1 MSKLNI
7 IKDNVN
13 VIFFSKYGH
22 FGTKIKYVRPLVRP
36 PTPFKECHYHIK
48 DGFRYS
54 AILEK
59 PATGFFGTFGTV
71 VR

>member
-1 MSKLNI
+1 MDILQHKL
-7 IKDNVN
+7 
-13 VIFFSKYGH
+13 S
-22 FGTKIKYVRPLVRP
+22 VRTPVRP
-36 PTPFKECHYHIK
+36 PAAFNECHYHIK

-59 PATGFFGTFGTV
+59 PAIGFFGTFGTV